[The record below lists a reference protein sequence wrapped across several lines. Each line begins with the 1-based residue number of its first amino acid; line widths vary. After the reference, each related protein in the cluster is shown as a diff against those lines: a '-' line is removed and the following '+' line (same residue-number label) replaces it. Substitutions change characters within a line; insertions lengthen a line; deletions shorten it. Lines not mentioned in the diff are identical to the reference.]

1 MAIRF
6 FDRRLAFFGN
16 RAVLVLCVIFFLVPF
31 ALRGARMATQH
42 LENNIKDWLPSDFPE
57 TKDLEWFGKHFIGE
71 RFILL
76 TWPGCTE
83 AEQRYKL
90 FTEKL
95 EREIAPTA
103 EEIAQFSPEEL
114 KHERTRQMGD
124 RLGLFTV
131 LVQDKNKP
139 DKWKYEYYED
149 WGGRGEKWLQGHG
162 GQWYFITP
170 AGELYKWDGD
180 ANLSDFAIRSIKK
193 HTGGEIATGELIA
206 TVGESTEDIPN
217 PYFADPRKLAAR
229 FFKTVRS
236 GPQMLEELT
245 FENGPLWPRTTDV
258 ADEDKPR
265 VARQTAYERLT
276 GTLFG
281 PAIHRGFSWEAHDF
295 RLALPAETIAQLPT
309 DWEERFEAFV
319 DRLIEN
325 EYKGDRNQ
333 LVNASSEQQTA
344 HWDMLFTKLRVD
356 PPPRQTCLI
365 ITMSDSGKRELARVL
380 GRPMLGKPPGRILAL
395 AINECGIS
403 ADDLKMGGPPVDN
416 VAIDEEGTITLVRLV
431 GFSALIGISLSL
443 LCFRSIKVTM
453 MVFFVGGVSAVASL
467 AIVFWSGSIP
477 GMGALSSV
485 DAVLMSMPA
494 LVYVLGLSG
503 AVHIVNYYRE
513 AVDEEGVEGAA
524 ERALA
529 HAWGPCTLA
538 AFTTALGL
546 ISLYSSNLM
555 PIKKFGLFSALGVMA
570 TLSLLFC
577 YLPAA
582 LTIWPFIT
590 KKRLDEE
597 DGVTKIVENVWL
609 AVGRWIIGNHWL
621 VTAGCFALMVA
632 VGLGLTKIKTEVQL
646 LKLFD
651 PDSKIIGDYNWLEG
665 NLGKLVPMELVVSI
679 KPELIRPSLE
689 QLKAMSEKNPKA
701 YDEATF
707 QLTVLERMQL
717 VDRIQKVCEREFG
730 EVGRDVI
737 GKGMSAATF
746 VSDLPGVTD
755 FQTRGAFNSQLER
768 QLENLPTDYVRTDT
782 RNELWRISERL
793 GALNDVDYG
802 LFVHE
807 QKVAVEPVLNAYR
820 FRDKILRELAS
831 HASGGFASK
840 KVLFLGFPLGTAQS
854 EPATAAQVEPPAAVA
869 QVAEI
874 DQTRIFGET
883 LRELVKEVR
892 CATGAV
898 DPSLPHPEGLPP
910 LDKLVGGWADC
921 VVLLRDDPAYDVDA
935 LRENSKLFID
945 ARDHK
950 FELGKSLTA
959 AEQDGPIQV
968 VYTGVVPVV
977 YKAQRTLLDSLV
989 VSIGWAFVMISAV
1002 MMILLRD
1009 WRRRLSPFNT
1019 INIPAGTT
1027 AMIPNVFPVVL
1038 VFGAMG
1044 HLGMKIDIGTMMC
1057 ASVAMGVAVDDT
1069 IHYLTWFRIGLRDG
1083 MTRNQAILEAYRRV
1097 ATAMTQT
1104 TLIGG
1109 LGLAVFALSTFTP
1122 TQRFGVMM
1130 VTLLVAALAG
1140 DLILLPALLA
1150 GPLGRFF
1157 MVAADE
1163 PSAEKKTET
1172 EVAIASNDSPVLE
1185 IIEAQTL
1192 NEAGETRHSATRGK
1206 RGSIVRSDKEHG
1218 WPRH

>member
-1 MAIRF
+1 
-6 FDRRLAFFGN
+6 
-16 RAVLVLCVIFFLVPF
+16 
-31 ALRGARMATQH
+31 
-42 LENNIKDWLPSDFPE
+42 
-57 TKDLEWFGKHFIGE
+57 
-71 RFILL
+71 
-76 TWPGCTE
+76 
-83 AEQRYKL
+83 
-90 FTEKL
+90 
-95 EREIAPTA
+95 
-103 EEIAQFSPEEL
+103 
-114 KHERTRQMGD
+114 
-124 RLGLFTV
+124 
-131 LVQDKNKP
+131 
-139 DKWKYEYYED
+139 
-149 WGGRGEKWLQGHG
+149 
-162 GQWYFITP
+162 
-170 AGELYKWDGD
+170 
-180 ANLSDFAIRSIKK
+180 
-193 HTGGEIATGELIA
+193 
-206 TVGESTEDIPN
+206 
-217 PYFADPRKLAAR
+217 
-229 FFKTVRS
+229 
-236 GPQMLEELT
+236 
-245 FENGPLWPRTTDV
+245 
-258 ADEDKPR
+258 
-265 VARQTAYERLT
+265 
-276 GTLFG
+276 
-281 PAIHRGFSWEAHDF
+281 
-295 RLALPAETIAQLPT
+295 
-309 DWEERFEAFV
+309 
-319 DRLIEN
+319 
-325 EYKGDRNQ
+325 
-333 LVNASSEQQTA
+333 
-344 HWDMLFTKLRVD
+344 
-356 PPPRQTCLI
+356 
-365 ITMSDSGKRELARVL
+365 
-380 GRPMLGKPPGRILAL
+380 
-395 AINECGIS
+395 
-403 ADDLKMGGPPVDN
+403 
-416 VAIDEEGTITLVRLV
+416 
-431 GFSALIGISLSL
+431 
-443 LCFRSIKVTM
+443 M

-467 AIVFWSGSIP
+467 AIVFWSGSVP
-477 GMGALSSV
+477 GMENLSSV

-513 AVDEEGVEGAA
+513 AVEEEGVEGAA

-546 ISLYSSNLM
+546 ISLFSSNLM

-590 KKRLDEE
+590 KKRQSEE
-597 DGVTKIVENVWL
+597 TGVTKIIENMWL
-609 AVGRWIIGNHWL
+609 GVGRWIIGNHWL
-621 VTAGCFALMVA
+621 VTAGCVALMIV
-632 VGLGLTKIKTEVQL
+632 VGLGLGKIKTEVQL

-651 PDSKIIGDYNWLEG
+651 PDSKIISDYHWLEG

-679 KPELIRPSLE
+679 KPELIRPSLQ
-689 QLKAMSEKNPKA
+689 QLKAMAEKNPTA
-701 YDEATF
+701 YDESSF

-746 VSDLPGVTD
+746 VSDLPAATD
-755 FQTRGAFNSQLER
+755 YQTRGAFNSQLER
-768 QLENLPTDYVRTDT
+768 QLESLPTDYVRTDT

-802 LFVHE
+802 VFVHE
-807 QKVAVEPVLNAYR
+807 QKVAVEPVLKAYQ
-820 FRDKILRELAS
+820 FRNEILRQLS
-831 HASGGFASK
+831 SQSSGGFASK
-840 KVLFLGFPLGTAQS
+840 KILFLGFHLGNTPS
-854 EPATAAQVEPPAAVA
+854 ETVTAASPEPVAAATRV
-869 QVAEI
+869 VEI

-898 DPSLPHPEGLPP
+898 DPSIPHPEGLPP

-921 VVLLRDDPAYDVDA
+921 VVLLQDDPSYDIEA
-935 LRENSKLFID
+935 LRENSKVFID

-959 AEQDGPIQV
+959 AERDAPIQV

-1009 WRRRLSPFNT
+1009 WRRRISPLNI
-1019 INIPAGTT
+1019 INITAGTT

-1038 VFGAMG
+1038 IFGAMG
-1044 HLGMKIDIGTMMC
+1044 YIGLKIDIGTMMC

-1083 MTRNQAILEAYRRV
+1083 LTRNEAILEAYRRV

-1157 MVAADE
+1157 MVAADD
-1163 PSAEKKTET
+1163 PVTEKKTET
-1172 EVAIASNDSPVLE
+1172 DVAIIAVVVPAQASVE
-1185 IIEAQTL
+1185 EAEL
-1192 NEAGETRHSATRGK
+1192 AEGGPTRHSTVRRSSG
-1206 RGSIVRSDKEHG
+1206 GSVRADKEHR
-1218 WPRH
+1218 WPRQ